1 MTANAKPVR
10 VMLVEDSPTVRTLLC
25 HIIDHDKRLAL
36 AAVCAS
42 AEEALESIE
51 TVAPD
56 VISMD
61 IRLPGIDGIE
71 ATRRIMTDHPT
82 PIVVVADSVHDASLG
97 IAMNALKAGAL
108 SVVEKPAGLGAES
121 YASVAGAIATQ
132 LYIMSQVP
140 VIRQRSIGLSARA
153 VRTKRT
159 GETDLARGL
168 PRVIGIAA
176 STGGPPAL
184 AAVLG
189 ALPISFPIP
198 LLVVQHMG
206 ASFMEGF
213 AHWLGGQTK
222 LKVEIARHGQ
232 APQAGVAYVAPGDR
246 HLTLDAQG
254 LMRISAEAPIA
265 SQRPAATLLFQ
276 SLAKNV
282 GAKAGGV
289 ILTGMGEDGAR
300 GLLEM
305 KNAGAY
311 TIAEDASTAVVHGM
325 PGVAAKIGAA
335 RAILPLDQIGPRLL
349 SLVEEART

>member
-1 MTANAKPVR
+1 MTAKAKPVR

-25 HIIDHDKRLAL
+25 HIVDSDPRLAL

-42 AEEALESIE
+42 AEEAMDSIE

-71 ATRRIMTDHPT
+71 ATRRIMADHPT
-82 PIVVVADSVHDASLG
+82 PIVVVADAVHDAALA

-108 SVVEKPAGLGAES
+108 TVVEKPAGLGAEG
-121 YASVAGAIATQ
+121 YVQIADTIATQ
-132 LYIMSQVP
+132 LFIMSQVQ
-140 VIRQRSIGLSARA
+140 VIRQRIGVTARPA
-153 VRTKRT
+153 KPPRAQ
-159 GETDLARGL
+159 DDHLDAL

-184 AAVLG
+184 ASVLS
-189 ALPISFPIP
+189 ALPTDFPVPI
-198 LLVVQHMG
+198 LIVQHMG

-213 AHWLGGQTK
+213 AHWLDAQTK
-222 LKVEIARHGQ
+222 LSVVIAKHGE
-232 APQAGVAYVAPGDR
+232 APRAGVAYVAAGNK

-254 LMRISAEAPIA
+254 RMRLGSEPAIA

-276 SLAKNV
+276 SLAQNV
-282 GAKAGGV
+282 GAKAAGV

-305 KNAGAY
+305 KQAGAY

-325 PGVAAKIGAA
+325 PAIAAKLGAA
-335 RAILPLDQIGPRLL
+335 KTILPLDQIGPRLL
-349 SLVEEART
+349 QLVEKVRA

>member
-1 MTANAKPVR
+1 MSAKARPVR

-25 HIIDHDKRLAL
+25 HIVDQDPRLSL

-51 TVAPD
+51 TVQPD

-61 IRLPGIDGIE
+61 VRLPGIDGIE
-71 ATRRIMTDHPT
+71 ATRRIMSDHPT
-82 PIVVVADSVHDASLG
+82 PIVVVADSVHDTALA

-108 SVVEKPAGLGAES
+108 CVVEKPAGIGAS
-121 YASVAGAIATQ
+121 GYAGIADTIATQ
-132 LYIMSQVP
+132 LFIMSQVP
-140 VIRQRSIGLSARA
+140 VIRQRATLS
-153 VRTKRT
+153 VK
-159 GETDLARGL
+159 
-168 PRVIGIAA
+168 PRVKKDGDNDAASAAPRIIGIAA

-189 ALPISFPIP
+189 PLPADFPVPI
-198 LLVVQHMG
+198 LVVQHMG

-222 LKVEIARHGQ
+222 LKVEIAKQGDTPEQGR
-232 APQAGVAYVAPGDR
+232 VYVAPGDK

-254 LMRISAEAPIA
+254 RIRTSSEAPIA

-276 SLAKNV
+276 SLAKV
-282 GAKAGGV
+282 LGAKGAGV

-305 KNAGAY
+305 KQAGAY

-325 PGVAAKIGAA
+325 PAVAAKIGAA
-335 RAILPLDQIGPRLL
+335 KAILPLDAIGPRLIA
-349 SLVEEART
+349 LVAEAPV

>member
-1 MTANAKPVR
+1 MR

-25 HIIDHDKRLAL
+25 HIVDSDQRLSL

-42 AEEALESIE
+42 AEEALDSIE
-51 TVAPD
+51 TVHPD

-61 IRLPGIDGIE
+61 IRLPGMDGIE
-71 ATRRIMTDHPT
+71 ATRRIMADHPT
-82 PIVVVADSVHDASLG
+82 PIVVVADAVHDAALA
-97 IAMNALKAGAL
+97 IAMSALKAGAL
-108 SVVEKPAGLGAES
+108 SVVEKPAGIGAES
-121 YASVAGAIATQ
+121 YATIADTIATQ

-140 VIRQRSIGLSARA
+140 VIRQRSIGINAKPPRG
-153 VRTKRT
+153 KKN
-159 GETDLARGL
+159 GDTDFAKAQ

-189 ALPISFPIP
+189 ALPRDFPIP

-213 AHWLGGQTK
+213 AHWLDGQTE
-222 LKVEIARHGQ
+222 LDVRIAQHNE
-232 APQAGVAYVAPGDR
+232 APQPGTVHVAPGDR
-246 HLTLDAQG
+246 HLTLDTQG
-254 LMRISAEAPIA
+254 RIRISNEPAIA

-276 SLAKNV
+276 SLAKNL
-282 GAKAGGV
+282 GAKGAGV

-300 GLLEM
+300 GLLEL
-305 KNAGAY
+305 KNAGGY

-325 PGVAAKIGAA
+325 PAVAAKLGAA
-335 RAILPLDQIGPRLL
+335 RAILPLDQIGQRLL
-349 SLVEEART
+349 ALVEEAHA